1 MRAFRV
7 ATLGTTLFGTLIEPR
22 RPPRPRAADDGER
35 VPALDRLAADD
46 PAMRRTLGLAKRLRH
61 RDVSLLILGETG
73 TGKEAL
79 ARAIHDT
86 GGRQTRPFVAV
97 NCAAIPESLIE
108 SELFGYRPGTFT
120 GARAK
125 GARGL
130 IQLAHGG
137 TLFLDEIGDMPLA
150 LQTRLLRVLAEGEV
164 LPLGRNSR

>member
-7 ATLGTTLFGTLIEPR
+7 AALGTTLFGTLIEPR
-22 RPPRPRAADDGER
+22 RPPRPRTADDGER

-73 TGKEAL
+73 TGKEVL

-86 GGRQTRPFVAV
+86 GGRQARPFVAV

-125 GARGL
+125 GA
-130 IQLAHGG
+130 A
-137 TLFLDEIGDMPLA
+137 A
-150 LQTRLLRVLAEGEV
+150 
-164 LPLGRNSR
+164 